1 MALVVTVFKNMDF
14 VADLFPLNMPYAYF
28 PESATVLALKKQ
40 PLYVWENLVMF
51 AQQVEKINIW
61 NGFCMC
67 LFTFMTVWKIRTSQ
81 TIVRILQ
88 NSHSHSILAKIQ
100 LYSRVLPFGIFFFN
114 HLFTFAFP
122 ASSAGRG
129 PQEAQHCRLA
139 QLRFH
144 MGGTIPRYRDQEA
157 WFPGGGR
164 S

>member
-28 PESATVLALKKQ
+28 PESATGLALKKQ

-61 NGFCMC
+61 NGFCIC

-88 NSHSHSILAKIQ
+88 NSHILF
-100 LYSRVLPFGIFFFN
+100 LPKFSSTLGFCLLEFFFFN

-144 MGGTIPRYRDQEA
+144 MGGTIPRHRDQEA
-157 WFPGGGR
+157 WFPGGDLR
-164 S
+164 N